1 MDLTEEKIKKA
12 ALKIFSRKG
21 FDGTTTR
28 EIAKEAGISSA
39 ALHYYFRRK
48 DKLFAHVLAEEIAVL
63 FKTISSELKT
73 DKLSL
78 NKKIELFTISVTDYL
93 IKKPDFPLF
102 ILNELNSTNLKIIY
116 SEFKVI
122 DKDVNKVISFLNRLE
137 IEIEKKLKSKMAAQH
152 TIFNILSLTIAP
164 FVLKPLFTDKKN
176 NLFDEECV
184 GFIEKRKEYIPIW
197 IENMMRG
204 NIKY

>member
-1 MDLTEEKIKKA
+1 M
-12 ALKIFSRKG
+12 
-21 FDGTTTR
+21 
-28 EIAKEAGISSA
+28 
-39 ALHYYFRRK
+39 
-48 DKLFAHVLAEEIAVL
+48 
-63 FKTISSELKT
+63 
-73 DKLSL
+73 

-116 SEFKVI
+116 SEFKII

-137 IEIEKKLKSKMAAQH
+137 KEIEKKLKSKMAAQY

-184 GFIEKRKEYIPIW
+184 GFIEKRKDYIPIW